1 MGCFKYNRLLRAAK
15 IDAPYQNL
23 PFKVFREI
31 YPYTMENFEW
41 RDTLYT
47 YRDEELLWYK
57 KITRGSAELIV
68 VDIPWWKAQLF
79 AIYMWFYCVRQIR
92 LEEKRKLVAN
102 SGNLILEDVQ
112 KTLEDEIRK
121 NLKSVQREAAKQQE
135 IAERLSSFEHDYIK
149 SQIEVEV

>member
-1 MGCFKYNRLLRAAK
+1 MGCFRYRKLLKEAK
-15 IDAPYQNL
+15 LDAPYQSL

-41 RDTLYT
+41 RDALYT
-47 YRDEELLWYK
+47 CRNEELLWYK
-57 KITRGSAELIV
+57 KITRYGAKRIV
-68 VDIPWWKAQLF
+68 VDIPWWKANLF
-79 AIYMWFYCVRQIR
+79 AIYMWFYCMRQIR

-102 SGNLILEDVQ
+102 SSTLILEDVQ

-121 NLKSVQREAAKQQE
+121 NLKSVQHEAAKQKE